1 MKRDK
6 MQEGASRGDAV
17 WDNASR
23 PRGGQRKIPKEILG
37 TPREEG
43 TALWWEHRVHSSR
56 AFH

>member
-1 MKRDK
+1 MR
-6 MQEGASRGDAV
+6 EGASRGDAV

-43 TALWWEHRVHSSR
+43 TALWWEHRMHSSR